1 MKVDEPVSSFP
12 MENPMHNRAVSKS
25 LAAALI
31 GCLLVVAACARPGA
45 ELPPEVQPGLRN
57 TYRIGIPD
65 VLRISVW
72 KNPELSV
79 EVPVRSDGKISV
91 PLLDDVQAE
100 GLTPTELKEVIS
112 EQLSEFITAPDVT
125 VIVLQPNSSIATV
138 VGAVQQSG
146 TVPLDRETRV
156 VDAIAARGGFNTWA
170 KQSDVRVLRP
180 SADGII
186 SYRFNYGAYVAGKAP
201 DSNIVLRPGDTV
213 VVPD

>member
-1 MKVDEPVSSFP
+1 
-12 MENPMHNRAVSKS
+12 MENPMFDRVVSTS
-25 LAAALI
+25 LAIALMTC
-31 GCLLVVAACARPGA
+31 GLLVSGCARPSA
-45 ELPPEVQPGLRN
+45 ELPPETPPGLRD

-65 VLRISVW
+65 VLRVSVW

-112 EQLSEFITAPDVT
+112 ERLSEYITAPDVT
-125 VIVLQPNSSIATV
+125 VIVVQPNSSVATV
-138 VGAVQQSG
+138 MGAVFRSG
-146 TVPLDRETRV
+146 TVSLNRETRV
-156 VDAIAARGGFNTWA
+156 IDAIAAMGGFNTWA

-180 SADGII
+180 TDDGGVV

-201 DSNIVLRPGDTV
+201 DSNILLRQLSA
-213 VVPD
+213 

>member
-1 MKVDEPVSSFP
+1 VKADDTIPSYP
-12 MENPMHNRAVSKS
+12 MENAMDNRIDLRP
-25 LAAALI
+25 LAAIMIA
-31 GCLLVVAACARPGA
+31 CLLVVVGCARPGA
-45 ELPPEVQPGLRN
+45 ELPPEVQPGLRD

-112 EQLSEFITAPDVT
+112 ERLSEYITAPDVT
-125 VIVLQPNSSIATV
+125 VIVLQPNSSVATV
-138 VGAVQQSG
+138 LGAVQRSG
-146 TVPLDRETRV
+146 TVPLNRETRV
-156 VDAIAARGGFNTWA
+156 IDAIAAMGGFNTWA
-170 KQSDVRVLRP
+170 KQSDIRVLRP
-180 SADGII
+180 SGDGVV
-186 SYRFNYGAYVAGKAP
+186 SFRFNYGAYVAGKAP
-201 DSNIVLRPGDTV
+201 DSNILLRAGDTV